1 MPVSNTFS
9 KGQNFRLVKIE
20 KAFADNKLNSTGK
33 MRFIFERE
41 ENKIKKKVKMLVTS
55 IFLLFP

>member
-41 ENKIKKKVKMLVTS
+41 ENKMKKGENAGY
-55 IFLLFP
+55 